1 MRCFYSPRVALLP
14 VFAAA
19 LLSAPFLDAQQAG
32 GSHLVDCFAPGWMLK
47 DTNSDGVVDFVEG
60 KIVVPTAPSSAENAA
75 AANIAARLGFGTTGM
90 TMPLVISRD
99 ANSGA
104 GPRIWVGKDAAPA
117 ELSSEVTAYVGQF
130 EAGEGG
136 VFAARDGLVIVGH
149 DDAGLKAAADA
160 FSARSPYIWK
170 VPGEQLAAIGNEL
183 SRLFTNGNVRLSG
196 ISYLKGKAGINRA
209 FVQTDIGITAAILQS
224 ALSSPHLA
232 AVHEVIVRQGGND
245 IRATNSKPLA
255 PVPDPSSNA
264 ADAGTASTE
273 TASTN
278 TDASGAGASAGVTGN
293 PAEADAAPPQPLDLA
308 TLYTS
313 KGLFK
318 GSAKM
323 PIPSSL
329 DGQLY
334 VPAGPAGIA
343 MANLAARMGLETTGI
358 ALPLAKA
365 EADTKPKDVHTKA
378 VLFEDSPLGQETAKK
393 LSSEDTSGKEDSE
406 LPLGS
411 GEGELRVVD
420 HAFGK
425 QAAVLLRGDQQG
437 SVAAMQLLTDRFPNL
452 WETGKQY
459 ASLEELR
466 YQLHQFFSLRSGV
479 GQSAVALYHLD
490 RWLKEMNGQ
499 AGVRDVK
506 AEVNVELADDGLQ
519 DYVRKQIESRVH
531 AGKIDVKVGSLRAGT
546 QCCAS
551 NPELHYEQ
559 PGRKFEQGT
568 PTFSEDVTIPWEG
581 TRLLNTVRDSLH
593 DLKRGQAVTLVAR
606 VSEGPQVREQLKT
619 QLVAMLKGRGVP
631 EDRANVQVLCAYKQG
646 YSWLM
651 DEIAPKLA
659 GKPVAHL
666 KIEFAKNVDPS
677 GVRTMYSPA
686 RWVQELYPVD
696 EMLASKLNIPLKSIE
711 LSEFDPGPNSPTYKV
726 HSSDASGG
734 NLGDFEFTV
743 KTVMRPYNSVIARYE
758 QVQVETGWVKLAAG
772 SNVLLDGRIKADIE
786 EFWDHYQD
794 ETLPKVYRFV
804 MSQAKGDFK
813 PEFAPP
819 FDTLRL
825 DIHMSEPDYA
835 IGLDKERISS
845 LEALQEDTFYS
856 TENFIDMMGNLEA
869 GRPEN
874 YVGRIIPVVHASE
887 DGKDGHVHIEL
898 YGKPAANPV
907 VRLSWTDAQGQ
918 HHEKERD
925 LPVLGG
931 PMQPR
936 LIRARVKAGESA
948 IEDLTWLLT
957 ADYAEDNF
965 DEWVKL
971 EPEEQAERTIF
982 SIAQAKG
989 QIKWLE
995 DMHRAGLYRDDLSYP
1010 HLNRLGFEF
1019 ELPVPLTV
1027 KAESPAPREFIA
1039 LHVTAPATPR
1049 PLIAKIA
1056 APVNRT
1062 PIVQWDEPI
1071 SPDEN
1076 TAILSKLATYPG
1088 VDVYWMGR
1096 SYLGRDMWAA
1106 DIMTAS
1112 PAQLRSWA
1120 KETTLKASILYSGRQ
1135 HANEVSSTSHV
1146 DKLGEQLVTDPQTRA
1161 MLKQVNVILHPI
1173 DNPDGAQLSMALA
1186 KITPDNLL
1194 HPGYHGSLA
1203 ADVATGQSEPDP
1215 VYPESRVRRQ
1225 LLESWLPDGF
1235 LNPHGY
1241 PSHEWVQPFSEYTGW
1256 VQSRE
1261 GANPGRAWWI
1271 PRGWFT
1277 SLNYIR
1283 DPDHPYSEKVT
1294 YEIRDRIVEAERG
1307 VPGLLDLE
1315 NRMNDRYERFG
1326 QRWQP
1331 KYMTQPLVNGI
1342 RIYMSLKGIPAP
1354 RPGAEAQRSG
1364 AATGGVSPDVTWD
1377 SGYTEA
1383 PDETAHGDYLKLM
1396 ASAGLA
1402 FDRVHLSYLAN
1413 GKLRIRRTQREAG
1426 DKVIWQVQRDR
1437 PNLPASEVQPEKKA
1451 TIE

>member
-1 MRCFYSPRVALLP
+1 MLATSLLALCA
-14 VFAAA
+14 F
-19 LLSAPFLDAQQAG
+19 SAPTETPQSTHLSDAF
-32 GSHLVDCFAPGWMLK
+32 SPGWMLK
-47 DTNSDGVVDFVEG
+47 DTNEDGIADFIEG
-60 KIVVPTAPSSAENAA
+60 KIVVPTRPTAAENAA
-75 AANIAARLGFGTTGM
+75 AANIAARLAFGATGL
-90 TMPLVISRD
+90 TLPLVVSKE
-99 ANSGA
+99 AGSGVE
-104 GPRIWVGKDAAPA
+104 PRIWIGKDAVSA
-117 ELSSEVTAYVGQF
+117 ELLTDLNAYVGRL
-130 EAGEGG
+130 EANEGG
-136 VFAARDGLVIVGH
+136 VFALGGGLALVGH
-149 DDAGLKAAADA
+149 DDAGLTAAADA

-170 VPGEQLAAIGNEL
+170 VPGDQLVAIANEL
-183 SRLFTNGNVRLSG
+183 SRLSSNAAVRLAG
-196 ISYLKGKAGINRA
+196 VTYLKGKAGINRA
-209 FVQTDIGITAAILQS
+209 FVAADSGVTLAALRA
-224 ALSSPHLA
+224 ALSSPGLN
-232 AVHEVIVRQGGND
+232 AVHELIVQQGGSS
-245 IRATNSKPLA
+245 IQATSTKA
-255 PVPDPSSNA
+255 VAAITTPSPGA
-264 ADAGTASTE
+264 ADAGAPSTE
-273 TASTN
+273 AGLANNES
-278 TDASGAGASAGVTGN
+278 SGAGASAGSIGN
-293 PAEADAAPPQPLDLA
+293 PAETDAPPPQPLDLA

-334 VPAGPAGIA
+334 VPAGAPGIA
-343 MANLAARMGLETTGI
+343 LANLAARMGLETTGL
-358 ALPLAKA
+358 ALPLARA
-365 EADTKPKDVHTKA
+365 ETDVRPKDVHTKA
-378 VLFEDSPLGQETAKK
+378 VLFEGSPLGQEAAKK
-393 LSSEDTSGKEDSE
+393 LSSEDTSGKEAE
-406 LPLGS
+406 TPLAS
-411 GEGELRVVD
+411 SEGELRVVD
-420 HAFGK
+420 RAFGK
-425 QAAVLLRGDQQG
+425 QSAVLMRGDQQG

-466 YQLHQFFSLRSGV
+466 YELHQFFSLRSGV

-490 RWLKEMNGQ
+490 RWLTEMGGSMG
-499 AGVRDVK
+499 AHDVK
-506 AEVNVELADDGLQ
+506 AEMNIDLADDHLQ
-519 DYVRKQIESRVH
+519 DFVKKQIENRIHVQQ
-531 AGKIDVKVGSLRAGT
+531 IEVKVGSLHAGT

-568 PTFSEDVTIPWEG
+568 PTFTEDVIIPWEG
-581 TRLLNTVRDSLH
+581 TRLLNMVRDSLH

-606 VSEGPQVREQLKT
+606 VSEGPQVRQQLRSE
-619 QLVAMLKGRGVP
+619 LIAMLKGRGISP
-631 EDRANVQVLCAYKQG
+631 DRADVEVLCAYKQG

-651 DEIAPKLA
+651 DEVAPKLQ
-659 GKPVAHL
+659 GKPVARL
-666 KIEFAKNVDPS
+666 KIEFAKNIDPS
-677 GVRTMYSPA
+677 GVRAMYSPA

-696 EMLASKLNIPLKSIE
+696 EMLAKKLNIPLKNVE
-711 LSEFDPGPNSPTYKV
+711 LSELEPNPDSPTYRAHAFDMSGADLGTFQFSV
-726 HSSDASGG
+726 ASA
-734 NLGDFEFTV
+734 
-743 KTVMRPYNSVIARYE
+743 MRPYNSVMARYE
-758 QVQVETGWVKLAAG
+758 QVQVETGWVKMAAG
-772 SNVLLDGRIKADIE
+772 SNVVLDGRIKTDLE

-804 MSQAKGDFK
+804 MAQAKGDFR

-835 IGLDKERISS
+835 IGLDKERIST

-856 TENFIDMMGNLEA
+856 TENFVNMMGNLEA

-887 DGKDGHVHIEL
+887 DGKDGHVHIEF
-898 YGKPAANPV
+898 YGKPAANPRV
-907 VRLSWTDAQGQ
+907 SLSWTDAGGQ
-918 HHEKERD
+918 HHKKERD
-925 LPVLGG
+925 LPVLAGA
-931 PMQPR
+931 MQPR

-948 IEDLTWLLT
+948 IEDLTWLLA
-957 ADYAEDNF
+957 ADYANDNF
-965 DEWVKL
+965 EDWVKL
-971 EPEEQAERTIF
+971 EPEEQVERSVF

-989 QIKWLE
+989 QIQWLE
-995 DMHRAGLYRDDLSYP
+995 NMHRAGLYADEISYS
-1010 HLNRLGFEF
+1010 HLQRLGFEF
-1019 ELPVPLTV
+1019 ELPVPLTA
-1027 KAESPAPREFIA
+1027 KAESPAPRAFVA
-1039 LHVTAPATPR
+1039 CHVQQPATPR
-1049 PLIAKIA
+1049 PLIAKSSE
-1056 APVNRT
+1056 PVKRI

-1076 TAILSKLATYPG
+1076 AAILSKLATYPG
-1088 VDVYWMGR
+1088 VNVYWMGR

-1106 DIMTAS
+1106 DIMTPS
-1112 PAQLRSWA
+1112 PARLRSWA

-1146 DKLGEQLVTDPQTRA
+1146 DKLGEQLVSDPQTRA

-1203 ADVATGQSEPDP
+1203 ADVVTGQAETDP
-1215 VYPESRVRRQ
+1215 VYPESRVRRL

-1283 DPDHPYSEKVT
+1283 DSDHPYSEKVT
-1294 YEIRDRIVEAERG
+1294 YELRDRIVEAERG

-1315 NRMNDRYERFG
+1315 TRMNDRYQRFG

-1331 KYMTQPLVNGI
+1331 KDMTQPIVNGI
-1342 RIYMSLKGIPAP
+1342 RIYMSLKGLPAP
-1354 RPGAEAQRSG
+1354 RPGTDAQRSG
-1364 AATGGVSPDVTWD
+1364 SATGGVSPDVTWD
-1377 SGYTEA
+1377 AGYTEA

-1402 FDRVHLSYLAN
+1402 FDRVHLSYMAG
-1413 GKLRIRRTQREAG
+1413 GKLRIRRTQREVG

-1437 PNLPASEVQPEKKA
+1437 PNLPASEVPLEKKA
-1451 TIE
+1451 AVE